1 MIFIDLYIA
10 RILFKFTKHIQ
21 IGNVEVK
28 EDGKLEINFHSPYL
42 SLFGPNKGIVGRSI
56 VIHEKPIEY
65 NRFPDIRGYPIVPT
79 LNDQNMPAEEMAV
92 GAPIA
97 CGIITFTD
105 K

>member
-1 MIFIDLYIA
+1 MKD
-10 RILFKFTKHIQ
+10 
-21 IGNVEVK
+21 
-28 EDGKLEINFHSPYL
+28 DGKLEINFHSPYL

-79 LNDQNMPAEEMAV
+79 LNDQTVSDEEMSV

-105 K
+105 V